1 MEIEAR
7 IRVDDFT
14 EIIDKILRMG
24 AVLQKERAQND
35 VYYGEM
41 GLYNKIGHSFM
52 FRVRKEAEEAFFTY
66 KGAKLKIDGVWEE
79 YETEIADPG
88 AVINMFEAAG
98 FEKIIEVQ
106 KFRKEYKLE
115 NYSICLDAIDGLGNF
130 MEIEQIRDDASREG
144 VRGLIG
150 KIGLDEKEIVDK
162 GYITMLLARSGSPY
176 SKYINH

>member
-14 EIIDKILRMG
+14 EIINKISRMG
-24 AVLQKERAQND
+24 AVLQKERTQND

-41 GLYNKIGHSFM
+41 GLYNKLGYSFM
-52 FRVRKEAEEAFFTY
+52 FRIRKEEGEAFFAY

-79 YETEIADPG
+79 YETKIADPD

-106 KFRKEYKLE
+106 KFRREYKLE

-130 MEIEQIRDDASREG
+130 IEIEQISDDTSREG
-144 VRGLIG
+144 IRGLI
-150 KIGLDEKEIVDK
+150 KKLGLNERDVIEK
-162 GYITMLLARSGSPY
+162 GYITMLLAKSESPY